1 MKKEKD
7 KAFYAFAYVVSFKN
21 NQKNMVLMYSSMLS
35 HTQKNKKI
43 KFYAMI
49 RAF

>member
-21 NQKNMVLMYSSMLS
+21 NQKIWFWCIHLCFLIL
-35 HTQKNKKI
+35 KKI
-43 KFYAMI
+43 KK
-49 RAF
+49 